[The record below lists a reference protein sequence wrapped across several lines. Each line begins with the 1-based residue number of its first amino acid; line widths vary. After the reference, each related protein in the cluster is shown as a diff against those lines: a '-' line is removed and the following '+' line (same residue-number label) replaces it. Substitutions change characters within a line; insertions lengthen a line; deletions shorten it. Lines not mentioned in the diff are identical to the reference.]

1 MVSMGVFRISFALLV
16 ITAACFAEEGDIEN
30 SGYGEMSEDQYRNI
44 EQTLAIDGPEDD
56 CVSGDE
62 GCMKKKDPPDVQ
74 KKIGIDSGNKEDDN
88 ENSRFGSEYYEDEE
102 DEKEDSVGLLGIFI
116 AIVLSVF
123 LMLGVFN
130 HVIIPFCCI
139 VKKDK
144 KDKEQ
149 GGAVLK
155 MSELEKDEKKNTDSN
170 TDLEESKVGSHNEAV
185 EKDIERIESIENENF
200 DRAILNAISAI
211 EVTPEPKKKP
221 AIVNEEYTNTPRNSL
236 KESKTKG
243 KIDENVLNNENLS
256 KGPMPNIKEEA
267 GESDKYQTSDSQTN
281 EEEKKGEQ
289 KNDYTASDDESLT
302 TIEKEERVESVAN
315 ESFDRAIL
323 NAVSAIEVSP
333 EHIKKLSDDNR
344 ETVAVRN
351 EELNKGPQKEK
362 PSASSSSKDAKEMFR
377 SRKKSTMS
385 IQIEDGNIKNY
396 VEGPQEYTSIDCKKP
411 GTHFIS

>member
-16 ITAACFAEEGDIEN
+16 ITAACFAEEADIEH
-30 SGYGEMSEDQYRNI
+30 SGYGEMSEDQYWNI
-44 EQTLAIDGPEDD
+44 ENILATDGPEDD
-56 CVSGDE
+56 CLSGDE
-62 GCMKKKDPPDVQ
+62 GCMKGEDSLDVQ
-74 KKIGIDSGNKEDDN
+74 KRIGIDSGT
-88 ENSRFGSEYYEDEE
+88 REDEE
-102 DEKEDSVGLLGIFI
+102 EEKQESVGLLGIFI

-170 TDLEESKVGSHNEAV
+170 TDLEESTVGSHNEAV

-200 DRAILNAISAI
+200 DRAILNAVSAI
-211 EVTPEPKKKP
+211 EVTPEPKTKP

-236 KESKTKG
+236 KDSKTKE

-315 ESFDRAIL
+315 YSFDRAIL

-333 EHIKKLSDDNR
+333 EHKKKLSDDNR
-344 ETVAVRN
+344 ETVAVSN
-351 EELNKGPQKEK
+351 GELNKEK
-362 PSASSSSKDAKEMFR
+362 PSASSASKDAKEMFR

-396 VEGPQEYTSIDCKKP
+396 VEGPQERVSLNRL
-411 GTHFIS
+411 

>member
-30 SGYGEMSEDQYRNI
+30 SGYGEMSEDQTEHSGYGNI
-44 EQTLAIDGPEDD
+44 ENILATDGPEDD

-62 GCMKKKDPPDVQ
+62 GCMEKEDSLNVQ
-74 KKIGIDSGNKEDDN
+74 KRIGIDSGNKED
-88 ENSRFGSEYYEDEE
+88 EE
-102 DEKEDSVGLLGIFI
+102 EEKQESAGILGILI
-116 AIVLSVF
+116 AIVFSVF

-139 VKKDK
+139 GKKDK

-149 GGAVLK
+149 GGAVLI
-155 MSELEKDEKKNTDSN
+155 MSELEKDEKKN

-200 DRAILNAISAI
+200 DRAILNAVSAI

-236 KESKTKG
+236 KDSKTKE
-243 KIDENVLNNENLS
+243 KIDENVVVNNENLS

-267 GESDKYQTSDSQTN
+267 EESDKYQTSDSQTN

-289 KNDYTASDDESLT
+289 KNDDTAFDDESLT

-315 ESFDRAIL
+315 DSFDRAIL

-333 EHIKKLSDDNR
+333 EHKKKLSDDNR
-344 ETVAVRN
+344 ETVAVSN

-362 PSASSSSKDAKEMFR
+362 SSASSSSKDAKEMFR

-396 VEGPQEYTSIDCKKP
+396 VEGPQERVSLNRL
-411 GTHFIS
+411 

>member
-1 MVSMGVFRISFALLV
+1 MVSMSVFRISFALLV
-16 ITAACFAEEGDIEN
+16 ITAACFAEEADIEN
-30 SGYGEMSEDQYRNI
+30 SGYGEMSEDQYTNI
-44 EQTLAIDGPEDD
+44 EKTLATDGPEDD
-56 CVSGDE
+56 CVIGEE
-62 GCMKKKDPPDVQ
+62 GCMKKEDPLDVQ
-74 KKIGIDSGNKEDDN
+74 KRIGIDSGNNEDDN
-88 ENSRFGSEYYEDEE
+88 ENSRFGSEYYEDQEE
-102 DEKEDSVGLLGIFI
+102 EKEDSVGLLGIFI

-139 VKKDK
+139 GKKDK

-149 GGAVLK
+149 GGAVLI

-170 TDLEESKVGSHNEAV
+170 TDLEESTVGSHNEAV

-236 KESKTKG
+236 EDSKTKG
-243 KIDENVLNNENLS
+243 KNDVNVVVNNKDLS

-267 GESDKYQTSDSQTN
+267 EESDKYQTSDSQTN
-281 EEEKKGEQ
+281 KEEEKGEQ
-289 KNDYTASDDESLT
+289 KNDATAFDDESLT
-302 TIEKEERVESVAN
+302 TIEKDIERVADD
-315 ESFDRAIL
+315 SFDRAIL

-333 EHIKKLSDDNR
+333 EHKKKLSDDNR
-344 ETVAVRN
+344 ETVAVSN
-351 EELNKGPQKEK
+351 GELNKEK
-362 PSASSSSKDAKEMFR
+362 PSASSASKDAKEMFR

-396 VEGPQEYTSIDCKKP
+396 VEGPQERVSLNRL
-411 GTHFIS
+411 

>member
-16 ITAACFAEEGDIEN
+16 ITAACFAEEADIEN
-30 SGYGEMSEDQYRNI
+30 SGYGEMSEDQYWNI
-44 EQTLAIDGPEDD
+44 ENILATDGPEDD
-56 CVSGDE
+56 CLSGDE
-62 GCMKKKDPPDVQ
+62 GCMKKEDPLDVQ
-74 KKIGIDSGNKEDDN
+74 KRIGIDSGNKED
-88 ENSRFGSEYYEDEE
+88 EE
-102 DEKEDSVGLLGIFI
+102 EEKQESVGLLGIFI

-123 LMLGVFN
+123 IMLGVFN

-139 VKKDK
+139 GKKDK

-149 GGAVLK
+149 GGAVLI

-170 TDLEESKVGSHNEAV
+170 TDLEESTVGSHNEAV

-200 DRAILNAISAI
+200 DRAILNAVSAI

-236 KESKTKG
+236 KDSKTKE

-315 ESFDRAIL
+315 DSFDRAIL

-333 EHIKKLSDDNR
+333 EHKKKLSDDNR
-344 ETVAVRN
+344 ETVAVSN

-396 VEGPQEYTSIDCKKP
+396 VEGPQERVSLNRL
-411 GTHFIS
+411 

>member
-30 SGYGEMSEDQYRNI
+30 SGYGEMSEDQTEHSGYGNI
-44 EQTLAIDGPEDD
+44 ENILATDGPEDD

-62 GCMKKKDPPDVQ
+62 GCMKKEDSLDVQ
-74 KKIGIDSGNKEDDN
+74 KRIGIDSGNKED
-88 ENSRFGSEYYEDEE
+88 EE
-102 DEKEDSVGLLGIFI
+102 EEKQESVGLLGIFI

-123 LMLGVFN
+123 IMLGVFN

-139 VKKDK
+139 GKKDK

-155 MSELEKDEKKNTDSN
+155 MSELENDEKKNTDSN

-200 DRAILNAISAI
+200 DRAILNAVSAI

-236 KESKTKG
+236 KDSKTKE

-256 KGPMPNIKEEA
+256 KGPMPNIKEGA
-267 GESDKYQTSDSQTN
+267 GESDQTN
-281 EEEKKGEQ
+281 EEGKKGEQ
-289 KNDYTASDDESLT
+289 KNDDTAFDDESLT

-315 ESFDRAIL
+315 DSFDRAIL

-333 EHIKKLSDDNR
+333 EHKKKLSDDNR
-344 ETVAVRN
+344 ETVAVSN

-362 PSASSSSKDAKEMFR
+362 SSASSSSKDAKEMFR

-396 VEGPQEYTSIDCKKP
+396 VEGPQERVSLNRL
-411 GTHFIS
+411 

>member
-44 EQTLAIDGPEDD
+44 EKTLATDGPEDD
-56 CVSGDE
+56 CLSGDK
-62 GCMKKKDPPDVQ
+62 GCMKEEDPLDVQ
-74 KKIGIDSGNKEDDN
+74 KRIGIDSGNKED
-88 ENSRFGSEYYEDEE
+88 EE
-102 DEKEDSVGLLGIFI
+102 EEKQESVGLLGILI
-116 AIVLSVF
+116 AIILSVF
-123 LMLGVFN
+123 IMLGVFN

-139 VKKDK
+139 GKKDK

-155 MSELEKDEKKNTDSN
+155 MSELENDEKNNTDLH
-170 TDLEESKVGSHNEAV
+170 TDLEESKVGGHNEAV
-185 EKDIERIESIENENF
+185 DNVSLTGVEKDTERIESIENENF
-200 DRAILNAISAI
+200 DRAILNAVSAI

-221 AIVNEEYTNTPRNSL
+221 AIVNEEYTNTPRN
-236 KESKTKG
+236 
-243 KIDENVLNNENLS
+243 IDVSIVLNNENLS

-281 EEEKKGEQ
+281 EEEEKGEQ
-289 KNDYTASDDESLT
+289 KNDATAFDDESLT
-302 TIEKEERVESVAN
+302 TIEKDIERVDSVAN
-315 ESFDRAIL
+315 DSFDRAIL

-333 EHIKKLSDDNR
+333 EHKKKLSDDNR
-344 ETVAVRN
+344 ETVAVSN

-362 PSASSSSKDAKEMFR
+362 PSASSWSKDAKEMFR

-396 VEGPQEYTSIDCKKP
+396 VEGPPGESIP
-411 GTHFIS
+411 Q

>member
-30 SGYGEMSEDQYRNI
+30 SGEEQTEQDQYRNI
-44 EQTLAIDGPEDD
+44 EKTLATDGPEDD
-56 CVSGDE
+56 CVSGDK
-62 GCMKKKDPPDVQ
+62 GCMKKEDPLDVQ
-74 KKIGIDSGNKEDDN
+74 KRIGIDSGNKED
-88 ENSRFGSEYYEDEE
+88 EE
-102 DEKEDSVGLLGIFI
+102 EEKQESVGLLGIFI

-123 LMLGVFN
+123 IMLGVFN

-139 VKKDK
+139 GKKDK

-149 GGAVLK
+149 GGAVLI
-155 MSELEKDEKKNTDSN
+155 MSELEKDEKKKTDSN
-170 TDLEESKVGSHNEAV
+170 TDLEESTVGSHNEAV

-236 KESKTKG
+236 EDSKTKG
-243 KIDENVLNNENLS
+243 KNDVNVVVNNKDLS

-267 GESDKYQTSDSQTN
+267 EESDKYQTSDSQTN
-281 EEEKKGEQ
+281 KEEEKGEQ
-289 KNDYTASDDESLT
+289 KNDATAFDDESLT
-302 TIEKEERVESVAN
+302 TIEKDIERVADD
-315 ESFDRAIL
+315 SFDRAIL

-333 EHIKKLSDDNR
+333 EHKKKLSDDNR
-344 ETVAVRN
+344 ETVAVSN
-351 EELNKGPQKEK
+351 GELNKEK
-362 PSASSSSKDAKEMFR
+362 PSASSASKDAKEMFR

-396 VEGPQEYTSIDCKKP
+396 VEGPQERVSLNRL
-411 GTHFIS
+411 

>member
-30 SGYGEMSEDQYRNI
+30 SGYGEMSEDQYLNI
-44 EQTLAIDGPEDD
+44 EKTLATDGPEDD
-56 CVSGDE
+56 CVIRDE
-62 GCMKKKDPPDVQ
+62 GCMKKEDPLDVQ
-74 KKIGIDSGNKEDDN
+74 KRIGIDSGNKEDDN
-88 ENSRFGSEYYEDEE
+88 ENSRFGSEYYEDQEE
-102 DEKEDSVGLLGIFI
+102 EKEDSVGLLGILI

-139 VKKDK
+139 GKKDK
-144 KDKEQ
+144 KDKAQ
-149 GGAVLK
+149 GGAVLI

-200 DRAILNAISAI
+200 DRAILNAVSAI

-236 KESKTKG
+236 KDSKTKE

-256 KGPMPNIKEEA
+256 KGPMPNIKEGA
-267 GESDKYQTSDSQTN
+267 GESDQTN
-281 EEEKKGEQ
+281 EEGKKGEQ
-289 KNDYTASDDESLT
+289 KNDDTAFDDESLT

-315 ESFDRAIL
+315 DSFDRAIL

-333 EHIKKLSDDNR
+333 EHKKKLSDDNR
-344 ETVAVRN
+344 ETVAVSN

-362 PSASSSSKDAKEMFR
+362 SSASSSSKDAKEMFR

-396 VEGPQEYTSIDCKKP
+396 VEGPQERVSLNRL
-411 GTHFIS
+411 

>member
-1 MVSMGVFRISFALLV
+1 MVSMSVFRISFALLV
-16 ITAACFAEEGDIEN
+16 ITAACFAEEADIEN
-30 SGYGEMSEDQYRNI
+30 SGYGEMSEDQYTNI
-44 EQTLAIDGPEDD
+44 EKTLATDGPEDD
-56 CVSGDE
+56 CVIGEE
-62 GCMKKKDPPDVQ
+62 GCMKKEDPLDVQ
-74 KKIGIDSGNKEDDN
+74 KRIGIDSGNNEDDN
-88 ENSRFGSEYYEDEE
+88 ENSRFGSEYYEDQEE
-102 DEKEDSVGLLGIFI
+102 EKEDSVGLLGIFI

-139 VKKDK
+139 GKKDK

-149 GGAVLK
+149 GGAVLI

-170 TDLEESKVGSHNEAV
+170 TDLEESTVGSHNEAV

-236 KESKTKG
+236 EDSKTKG
-243 KIDENVLNNENLS
+243 KNDVNVVVNNKDLS

-267 GESDKYQTSDSQTN
+267 EESDKYQTSDSQTN
-281 EEEKKGEQ
+281 EELEKGEQ
-289 KNDYTASDDESLT
+289 KNDDTAFDDESPT
-302 TIEKEERVESVAN
+302 TIEKDIGRVESAAN
-315 ESFDRAIL
+315 DNFDRAIL

-333 EHIKKLSDDNR
+333 EHKKKLFDDNR
-344 ETVAVRN
+344 VNIAVSN

-362 PSASSSSKDAKEMFR
+362 FSGSSSSKDAKEMFR

-396 VEGPQEYTSIDCKKP
+396 VEGPQERVSLNRL
-411 GTHFIS
+411 

>member
-16 ITAACFAEEGDIEN
+16 ITAGCLAEEGDIEN
-30 SGYGEMSEDQYRNI
+30 SGYGEMSEDQTEHSGYGNI
-44 EQTLAIDGPEDD
+44 ENILATDGPEDD

-62 GCMKKKDPPDVQ
+62 GCMKREDSLDVQ
-74 KKIGIDSGNKEDDN
+74 KRIGIDSGT
-88 ENSRFGSEYYEDEE
+88 REDEE
-102 DEKEDSVGLLGIFI
+102 EEKQESVGLLGIFI

-139 VKKDK
+139 GR

-149 GGAVLK
+149 GGAVLI
-155 MSELEKDEKKNTDSN
+155 MSKLEKDKKKNTDSN
-170 TDLEESKVGSHNEAV
+170 TDLEESTVGSHNEAV

-200 DRAILNAISAI
+200 DRAILSAVSAI

-236 KESKTKG
+236 KDSKTKER
-243 KIDENVLNNENLS
+243 IDENVVVNNENLS

-281 EEEKKGEQ
+281 EEEEKGEQ
-289 KNDYTASDDESLT
+289 KNDATAFDDESLT

-315 ESFDRAIL
+315 DSFDRAIL

-333 EHIKKLSDDNR
+333 EHKKKLSDDNR
-344 ETVAVRN
+344 ETVAVSN
-351 EELNKGPQKEK
+351 GELNKGPQKEK
-362 PSASSSSKDAKEMFR
+362 SSASSSSKDAKEMFR

-396 VEGPQEYTSIDCKKP
+396 VEGPQERVSLNRL
-411 GTHFIS
+411 

>member
-44 EQTLAIDGPEDD
+44 EKTLATDGPEDD

-62 GCMKKKDPPDVQ
+62 GCMKKEDPLDVQ
-74 KKIGIDSGNKEDDN
+74 KRIGIDSGNKEDDN
-88 ENSRFGSEYYEDEE
+88 ENSRFGSEYYEDQEE
-102 DEKEDSVGLLGIFI
+102 EKEDSVGLLGIFI

-139 VKKDK
+139 GKKDK
-144 KDKEQ
+144 KDKAQ
-149 GGAVLK
+149 GGAVLI
-155 MSELEKDEKKNTDSN
+155 MSELEKDQKKN

-185 EKDIERIESIENENF
+185 ENDIERIESIENENF
-200 DRAILNAISAI
+200 DRAILNAVSAI

-236 KESKTKG
+236 KDSKTKE

-333 EHIKKLSDDNR
+333 EHKKKLSDDNR
-344 ETVAVRN
+344 ETVAVSN
-351 EELNKGPQKEK
+351 GELNKEK
-362 PSASSSSKDAKEMFR
+362 PSASSASKDAKEMFR

-396 VEGPQEYTSIDCKKP
+396 VEGPQERVSLNRL
-411 GTHFIS
+411 

>member
-16 ITAACFAEEGDIEN
+16 ITAACFAEEGDIEH
-30 SGYGEMSEDQYRNI
+30 SGYGEMSEDQYWNI
-44 EQTLAIDGPEDD
+44 ENILATDGPEDD

-62 GCMKKKDPPDVQ
+62 GCMKKEDPLDVQ
-74 KKIGIDSGNKEDDN
+74 KRIGIDSGNKED
-88 ENSRFGSEYYEDEE
+88 EE
-102 DEKEDSVGLLGIFI
+102 EEKQESVGLLGIFI

-139 VKKDK
+139 GKKDK

-149 GGAVLK
+149 GGAVLI

-170 TDLEESKVGSHNEAV
+170 TDLEESTVGSHNEAV

-200 DRAILNAISAI
+200 DRAILNAVSAI

-333 EHIKKLSDDNR
+333 EHKKKLSDDNR
-344 ETVAVRN
+344 ETVAVSN

-396 VEGPQEYTSIDCKKP
+396 VEGPQREYPSIDCKKP
-411 GTHFIS
+411 GTHLIS

>member
-44 EQTLAIDGPEDD
+44 EKTLATDGPEDD
-56 CVSGDE
+56 CLSGDK
-62 GCMKKKDPPDVQ
+62 GCMKEEDPLDVQ
-74 KKIGIDSGNKEDDN
+74 KRIGIDSGNKED
-88 ENSRFGSEYYEDEE
+88 EE
-102 DEKEDSVGLLGIFI
+102 EEKQESVGLLGIFI

-123 LMLGVFN
+123 IMLGVFN

-139 VKKDK
+139 GKKDK

-149 GGAVLK
+149 GGAVLI
-155 MSELEKDEKKNTDSN
+155 MSELEKDEKKKTDSN
-170 TDLEESKVGSHNEAV
+170 TDLEESTVGSHNEAV

-236 KESKTKG
+236 EDSKTKG
-243 KIDENVLNNENLS
+243 KNDVNVVVNNKDLS

-267 GESDKYQTSDSQTN
+267 EESDKYQTSDSQTN
-281 EEEKKGEQ
+281 EELEKGEQ
-289 KNDYTASDDESLT
+289 KNDDTAFDDESPT
-302 TIEKEERVESVAN
+302 TIEKDIGRVESAAN
-315 ESFDRAIL
+315 DNFDRAIL

-333 EHIKKLSDDNR
+333 EHKKKLFDDNR
-344 ETVAVRN
+344 VNIAVSN

-362 PSASSSSKDAKEMFR
+362 FSGSSSSKDAKEMFR

-396 VEGPQEYTSIDCKKP
+396 VEGPQERVSLNRL
-411 GTHFIS
+411 

>member
-30 SGYGEMSEDQYRNI
+30 SGYGEMSEDQTEHSGYGNI
-44 EQTLAIDGPEDD
+44 ENILATDGPEDD
-56 CVSGDE
+56 CLSGDE
-62 GCMKKKDPPDVQ
+62 GCMEEEDSLDVQ
-74 KKIGIDSGNKEDDN
+74 KRIGIDSGNKED
-88 ENSRFGSEYYEDEE
+88 EE
-102 DEKEDSVGLLGIFI
+102 EEKQESVGLLGIFI

-123 LMLGVFN
+123 IMLGVFN

-139 VKKDK
+139 GKKDK

-155 MSELEKDEKKNTDSN
+155 MSELENDEKKNTDSN

-200 DRAILNAISAI
+200 DRAILNAVSAI

-236 KESKTKG
+236 KDSKTKE

-256 KGPMPNIKEEA
+256 KGPMPNIKEGA
-267 GESDKYQTSDSQTN
+267 GESDQTN
-281 EEEKKGEQ
+281 EEGKKGEQ
-289 KNDYTASDDESLT
+289 KNDDTAFDDESLT

-315 ESFDRAIL
+315 DSFDRAIL

-333 EHIKKLSDDNR
+333 EHKKKLSDDNR
-344 ETVAVRN
+344 ETVAVSN

-362 PSASSSSKDAKEMFR
+362 SSASSSSKDAKEMFR

-396 VEGPQEYTSIDCKKP
+396 VEGPPGESIP
-411 GTHFIS
+411 Q